1 MRLGDLLTQAG
12 LLEAKS
18 LREAM
23 MIAKQQGLP
32 VGRVLIMAQFISE
45 PNLQAAVQAQSLIKD
60 GLAEADL
67 AIEAL
72 KRCASDSVS
81 LDQALADLGWTDTS
95 TTLSNKLGE
104 LIVEAE
110 ILTEDSLKEGL
121 AQADQSGFP
130 LGRVLVSMG
139 LMTEQLL
146 ASALNAQILVRDGK
160 ISREQAIQGLRSCR
174 DRQISLEESLSEH
187 GLTMPSKE
195 SIRLGEL
202 LVNAQI
208 IDTDRLM
215 QAVELGLVEEK
226 PIGQVLVNLGCLNN
240 EELDT
245 TLMIQKCVAEGKV
258 TKGASG
264 ELLKLMLTEGLDYD
278 EAMKAIQAVQPRQSR
293 ALPLYQFLQLS
304 GIITAKDIEEALK
317 LGSKDTELMG
327 RMLLLTNS
335 IDQHV
340 LSCAIELN
348 ALMTAGTLKAEQA
361 MLAMG
366 LCQNRQC
373 TVAQAFKSLG
383 WNTEFPGANSPDSVN
398 TQNTIPPSPPTAS
411 LNLDDLPPAQ
421 PDHVSEAQKILTS
434 DFEAPA
440 RAGAATGEH
449 PAFQDHSDSGAD
461 YTATTDVPPL
471 TVELTRGGP
480 EDEKQPESDTD
491 SAARKRLSDLMP

>member
-245 TLMIQKCVAEGKV
+245 TLLIQKCVAEGKV

-327 RMLLLTNS
+327 RMLLLTNA

-383 WNTEFPGANSPDSVN
+383 WNTEFPGADSIN
-398 TQNTIPPSPPTAS
+398 NQESIQPSPPTAS

-449 PAFQDHSDSGAD
+449 PAYQDHSNSGAD